1 MIVQRFRRNP
11 LLSSLSSW
19 GQSSVLCSLRT
30 KVPISF
36 LAIHLGFLSAPR
48 GTLWSFYV
56 ASFIFRDILVV
67 LKSFTCFEFLWLP
80 FLLPVGEKSVLLKN
94 HVTRL
99 RACMLSC
106 FSRVRLCATL
116 CTVARQ
122 ASLSMVFSR
131 PEYWSELPF
140 PTPRDLPDPGVE
152 PASLVSPALGGG
164 FFTTSATWEA
174 RECHLSSSWTWD

>member
-1 MIVQRFRRNP
+1 M
-11 LLSSLSSW
+11 
-19 GQSSVLCSLRT
+19 
-30 KVPISF
+30 
-36 LAIHLGFLSAPR
+36 
-48 GTLWSFYV
+48 
-56 ASFIFRDILVV
+56 
-67 LKSFTCFEFLWLP
+67 
-80 FLLPVGEKSVLLKN
+80 LLKN

-174 RECHLSSSWTWD
+174 RECHLSSS